1 MPVCLCQY
9 NYMPQTY
16 GEMDWKH
23 LCRCVFMVKTDDW
36 CLCYMYL
43 CTDNLSS
50 YFSCYYAPYR
60 YFKQI
65 GVPGPNPL
73 PVLGNLLFI
82 ARFKVSDAMVVPT
95 YSYVLV
101 VYDIVSIKA
110 PVPHAMEY
118 IGLRKYAHTHTHP
131 YPPTHAHTHTDTHT
145 HTHTHTHTVTV
156 MFTACIHIIQC
167 TLVQVCTHMHACTH
181 AHS

>member
-1 MPVCLCQY
+1 MYVC
-9 NYMPQTY
+9 TY
-16 GEMDWKH
+16 
-23 LCRCVFMVKTDDW
+23 
-36 CLCYMYL
+36 
-43 CTDNLSS
+43 NLSS

-73 PVLGNLLFI
+73 PVLGNLLSI

-110 PVPHAMEY
+110 PVLQWNILDLGNMLTPTP
-118 IGLRKYAHTHTHP
+118 THTHP
-131 YPPTHAHTHTDTHT
+131 PTHT
-145 HTHTHTHTVTV
+145 HTHT
-156 MFTACIHIIQC
+156 Q
-167 TLVQVCTHMHACTH
+167 
-181 AHS
+181 

>member
-1 MPVCLCQY
+1 MPVLYVCV
-9 NYMPQTY
+9 
-16 GEMDWKH
+16 H
-23 LCRCVFMVKTDDW
+23 LQ
-36 CLCYMYL
+36 LI
-43 CTDNLSS
+43 SS

-110 PVPHAMEY
+110 PVPQWNILDLGNM
-118 IGLRKYAHTHTHP
+118 LTPTPTHTHP
-131 YPPTHAHTHTDTHT
+131 HIHTHTDTDTHT
-145 HTHTHTHTVTV
+145 HTQYLSCSLHAYTLYSAHWYKSAHTCMLALMHIHREGTHTQ
-156 MFTACIHIIQC
+156 A
-167 TLVQVCTHMHACTH
+167 
-181 AHS
+181 